1 MENEIRQTSVLEEQE
16 IQPSAGRQTVK
27 IKINKKT
34 AIIIAAVIILG
45 VLIYAGKGL
54 FIAAIVDGSPIS
66 RLSVISKLEKTSG
79 KKLLDSLIA
88 ERLVKNEVK
97 AKKIVVSDEEING
110 EIKKIEDQIAL
121 QGGTLDEAL
130 IAENM
135 SRNDLKTQIILQKE
149 LEKLVADRINV
160 TDEEVAQYISD
171 NKISIPVGE
180 EAITAEQIKSE
191 MKNQKINQ
199 EADALVLVLK
209 AKAKINYFVN
219 Y

>member
-1 MENEIRQTSVLEEQE
+1 MENEIRKTSVLEEQE

-171 NKISIPVGE
+171 NKISIPAGE
-180 EAITAEQIKSE
+180 EAAMSEQIKKE
-191 MKNQKINQ
+191 LKNQKINQ

-209 AKAKINYFVN
+209 AK
-219 Y
+219 

>member
-1 MENEIRQTSVLEEQE
+1 MLEEQE

-88 ERLVKNEVK
+88 ERLVKNEVR

-171 NKISIPVGE
+171 NKISIRLGE

>member
-1 MENEIRQTSVLEEQE
+1 MLEEQE

-45 VLIYAGKGL
+45 VLIYTGKGL

-88 ERLVKNEVK
+88 ERLVKNEVR

>member
-45 VLIYAGKGL
+45 VLIYTGKGL

>member
-45 VLIYAGKGL
+45 VLIYTGKGL

-88 ERLVKNEVK
+88 ERLVKNEVR

>member
-1 MENEIRQTSVLEEQE
+1 VLEEQE

-45 VLIYAGKGL
+45 VLIYTGKGL

-88 ERLVKNEVK
+88 ERLVKNEVR

>member
-88 ERLVKNEVK
+88 ERLVKNEVR

>member
-1 MENEIRQTSVLEEQE
+1 MLEEQE

-45 VLIYAGKGL
+45 VLIYTGKGL

-88 ERLVKNEVK
+88 ERLVKNEVR

-209 AKAKINYFVN
+209 AKPKINYFVN

>member
-88 ERLVKNEVK
+88 ERLVKNEVR

-171 NKISIPVGE
+171 NKISIRLGE